1 MRWAVLG
8 PAALVLTACATAA
21 PPAASRADRWQSDL
35 SAYHEALER
44 FHAEVQQLL
53 EDFQSLRTNPNFAAV
68 EEKIR
73 GLAARRASGDK
84 ADANELIVTSLY
96 TMNLGELLVFPR
108 FLALSTRWLTLEA
121 TRSQLEQFR
130 LDLWVR
136 QIALDREASRGTQ
149 VVQKVGMPAGEL
161 PLDPTLVKR
170 PVPFLVS
177 CRTHVVGDLAFANCF
192 PAMP

>member
-8 PAALVLTACATAA
+8 AAALVLTACATTAT
-21 PPAASRADRWQSDL
+21 PATSRADRWQSDL
-35 SAYHEALER
+35 NAYHEALER

-53 EDFQSLRTNPNFAAV
+53 EDFQSLRTNPNFAPV

-73 GLAARRASGDK
+73 GLAARRASGDG
-84 ADANELIVTSLY
+84 ASANQLIVTSLY
-96 TMNLGELLVFPR
+96 TMSLGELLVFPQ

-121 TRSQLEQFR
+121 ARSQLEQFR

-136 QIALDREASRGTQ
+136 QIALEREASRGTQ

-161 PLDPTLVKR
+161 LLDPTLVKR
-170 PVPFLVS
+170 PVPFPVS
-177 CRTHVVGDLAFANCF
+177 CLTYLVGDLAFASCF
-192 PAMP
+192 PATP